1 MKRKTSALL
10 LSAVM
15 TLGVTPYAFAGD
27 ITTNEQVVAVSN
39 SQDVSLRYTS
49 TDGTVSYVLYTDGS
63 LVISGTGVIDAN
75 TASILVTNRGKI
87 TSVTIESG
95 IRGIAKCAF
104 YNCTKV
110 SSVSIPDTVMDI
122 GKEAFWGCSNLKS
135 VKLPAGLTAIP
146 EAVFSEC
153 ENLESIEIQEGVTT
167 IGEQAFNGC
176 KKLSSVTMPTSVTKI
191 CGWAFGEAYPENLVI
206 QYAGTKK
213 EWNAI
218 EIDTKC
224 NYWWYDDDTTAQ
236 VIYNGQEECNH
247 SYTYDLVDS
256 VKWSDDYKS
265 AKVEFVC
272 QTCGDKQIVDA
283 DVTTKTMA
291 PTCTDQGVTT
301 ATAKAVLKDENGKT
315 LQTANISKV
324 AAETPAL
331 GHEYEAKFDWAEDG
345 SSAKATISCKRGDD
359 EKTVD
364 AVVTKDEENSVAAT
378 CDKAGKNVYVATVEG
393 YDFTDTKE
401 VEVPD
406 QGGHK
411 YKSEVKWSDDYKS
424 AKVEFVCQTCGDK
437 QIVDADVTT
446 KTMAPTCT
454 DQGVT
459 TATAKAVL
467 KDENGKTLQSATT
480 SVVTAVTPAL
490 GHAWSEEG
498 TVTKNATC
506 AEEGERTYACTHE
519 GCDEAKT
526 ESIGKLTPAVD
537 AQRATDLSIW
547 DRICNRKKITVTS
560 SIVNYEYAAVE
571 NGQVGDITARGIVYA
586 ATEDLGSD
594 ELVIGANG
602 SEAFAV
608 PSGYTEDTYD
618 WDITVKSKSTQ
629 YTVRSWV
636 QYTDSNGEF
645 AYAFSDPITVS
656 YNGL

>member
-15 TLGVTPYAFAGD
+15 TLGMTPYAFAGD
-27 ITTNEQVVAVSN
+27 ITTNEQVVA
-39 SQDVSLRYTS
+39 TS
-49 TDGTVSYVLYTDGS
+49 ESKEVQTSGTSADGNISYVLYKDKS
-63 LVISGTGVIDAN
+63 LVFSGTGTLDFATVHGVVGY
-75 TASILVTNRGKI
+75 SSV
-87 TSVTIESG
+87 TSVVIESG
-95 IRGIAKCAF
+95 ITGIDNDTF
-104 YNCTKV
+104 V
-110 SSVSIPDTVMDI
+110 SCSSLTSVSIPEGVTGI
-122 GKEAFWGCSNLKS
+122 GQMAFYGCRKLTKVSIPSSVTNIGEIAFGFCSQLKSVEIAEGLTTIPREMFLGCSNL
-135 VKLPAGLTAIP
+135 
-146 EAVFSEC
+146 E
-153 ENLESIEIQEGVTT
+153 
-167 IGEQAFNGC
+167 
-176 KKLSSVTMPTSVTKI
+176 SVTMPKSVTKI
-191 CGWAFGEAYPENLVI
+191 EETAFGEVYPVNLVI
-206 QYAGTKK
+206 QYAGTEKDWK
-213 EWNAI
+213 S
-218 EIDTKC
+218 IDIV
-224 NYWWYDDDTTAQ
+224 NSSNGWWYDENTTAQ

-247 SYTYDLVDS
+247 SYTYNLVDS

-265 AKVEFVC
+265 ATVEFVC

-291 PTCTDQGVTT
+291 PTCTDKGITT
-301 ATAKAVLKDENGKT
+301 ATAKAVLKDEDGKT
-315 LQTANISKV
+315 LQTANISTV

-424 AKVEFVCQTCGDK
+424 ATVEFVCQTCGDK
-437 QIVDADVTT
+437 QLVDADVTT

-547 DRICNRKKITVTS
+547 DRLCNRKKITVTS